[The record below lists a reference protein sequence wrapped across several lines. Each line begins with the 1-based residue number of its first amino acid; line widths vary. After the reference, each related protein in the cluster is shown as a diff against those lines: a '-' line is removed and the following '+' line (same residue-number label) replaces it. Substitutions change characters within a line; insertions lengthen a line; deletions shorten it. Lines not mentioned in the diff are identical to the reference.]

1 MKFPILVSDLDG
13 TLVDHQ
19 GNIHPADV
27 ALLAAQKLPARLILA
42 TGRSL
47 GSVRATFSRHNLFLK
62 NPLPFAMV
70 LHNGAVGLLP
80 EEKLVHYAHFDAA
93 LQKHLVEVLRHFDRI
108 TTLFFHQDDCYF
120 MYLTPFGVQA
130 AELYGYHPM
139 PLTAQASQLPFS
151 KIMCI
156 SDSPPLLD
164 EVSQQVRHLPA
175 GNSYSMPTIFELAP
189 PGVNKASGLKALLKA
204 LGCEGLPL
212 FIAGDGGNDL
222 EMLQMAEVSFSPQTS
237 PLEIRQMVDRVIDTS
252 QCGLLKPMLAAAG
265 ITDRVVS

>member
-1 MKFPILVSDLDG
+1 MKFPVLISDLDG

-19 GNIHPADV
+19 GNIHPADA

-62 NPLPFAMV
+62 KPLPFAMV

-80 EEKLVHYAHFDAA
+80 EEKLVHYAPFDVG
-93 LQKHLVEVLRHFDRI
+93 LQRQLVEIMRYFDKI
-108 TTLFFHQDDCYF
+108 TILFFHQDDCYF

-130 AELYGYHPM
+130 AELYGYLPV
-139 PLTAQASQLPFS
+139 PLTEKATQLPFS

-164 EVSQQVRHLPA
+164 EVCQQVCHLPV
-175 GNSYSMPTIFELAP
+175 GSSYSMRTIFELAP
-189 PGVNKASGLKALLKA
+189 PGVNKAGGLKALLKA
-204 LGCEGLPL
+204 LDCEGLPL

-222 EMLQMAEVSFSPQTS
+222 EMLRMADESFTPQTS
-237 PLEIRQMVDRVIDTS
+237 PLEIRQMVDHVIDTS
-252 QCGLLKPMLAAAG
+252 QDGLLKPMLAAAG
-265 ITDRVVS
+265 IMDGAV